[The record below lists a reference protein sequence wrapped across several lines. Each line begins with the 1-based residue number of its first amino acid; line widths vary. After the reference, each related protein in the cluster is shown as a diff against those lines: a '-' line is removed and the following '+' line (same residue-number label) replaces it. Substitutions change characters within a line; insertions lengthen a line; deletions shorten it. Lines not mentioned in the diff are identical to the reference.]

1 MTPYRCIIVED
12 EPLAAEIL
20 AEYIGETTFLSLTHV
35 CNDAIEALEVV
46 RNFPV
51 DVIFL
56 DINLPKLNGIDFI
69 KTLRKQP
76 KIIITSA
83 HHEYA
88 VAGFDLQVTDYLLKP
103 IEFSRFTKA
112 VQKLITPFGTS
123 DSVAI
128 KSASK
133 EVPHRPF
140 YFFQVNKR
148 AVKIFLDEILYLES
162 VKDAVMIH
170 TKSKSYL
177 THYFLGELEE
187 LINSENLLRVH
198 RSFVVAIDKI
208 DAFTAVEVRVGERV
222 MPIGRS
228 YKTFAMSRLIENK

>member
-1 MTPYRCIIVED
+1 MLFRSIIIED

-20 AEYIGETTFLSLTHV
+20 TEYIAETSFLSLTHV
-35 CNDAIEALEVV
+35 CNDAIEALDVV

-56 DINLPKLNGIDFI
+56 DINLPKLNGIEFI

-88 VAGFDLQVTDYLLKP
+88 ITGFDLQVVDYLLKP
-103 IEFSRFTKA
+103 YDFARFTKA
-112 VQKLITPFGTS
+112 AQKLVAPFGVNENIGFKT
-123 DSVAI
+123 VA
-128 KSASK
+128 K
-133 EVPHRPF
+133 EVPLRPF

-148 AVKIFLDEILYLES
+148 SVKIHLDEILYLES
-162 VKDAVMIH
+162 VKDAVVIH
-170 TKSKSYL
+170 TKTKQHL

-187 LINSENLLRVH
+187 LINSDNLLRVH

-208 DAFTAVEVRVGERV
+208 EAFTAIEVRVGERV

-228 YKTFAMSRLIENK
+228 YKNFAMSKLIEKG